1 MVLKTGNAS
10 SNDQD
15 LSHGCSCDPFVRVL
29 KLIYNRSMR
38 VFSKNSSQSAEK
50 RIKRKETFKRSRL
63 LSRNLR
69 CDMSLSNKEKVES

>member
-50 RIKRKETFKRSRL
+50 RIKRKETFKAVRGCCREIFDAI
-63 LSRNLR
+63 
-69 CDMSLSNKEKVES
+69 CH